1 MREEEVHLRDALE
14 MHAQNPY
21 GQGSLGT
28 PTYSGYWVSPKT
40 GNHCRVE
47 LALDKKVIRRLVAKV
62 EGSALAKACASIMC
76 SELEGENLEHAHFM
90 LKTVETWIE
99 QGIAPKEWVGDIAVY
114 QSLRQYPE
122 RLDCSMLCW
131 RSLATVLND

>member
-1 MREEEVHLRDALE
+1 VREEEVHLRDALE

-76 SELEGENLEHAHFM
+76 SGLEGENLEHAHFM

-131 RSLATVLND
+131 RSLATALSD

>member
-1 MREEEVHLRDALE
+1 

-28 PTYSGYWVSPKT
+28 PTHSGDWVSPKT

-47 LALDKKVIRRLVAKV
+47 LALDKKVISRLVAKV

-76 SELEGENLEHAHFM
+76 SELEGENLEYAHLM
-90 LKTVETWIE
+90 MKTVETWIE
-99 QGIAPKEWVGDIAVY
+99 QGIAPEEWVGDLAVY
-114 QSLRQYPE
+114 QSLPKYPE